1 MVETISITLRG
12 RSDLPFELPVAELPI
27 FSDNVSEFRNFV
39 LLLIITQVIPSML
52 LHWGIIEIPESSS
65 HFDETAKRAFK
76 HDEEEY
82 KAIIDG
88 LEQEQQRDLGAVIPG
103 PSLSSSQAALLR
115 SAAVEAVRR
124 MATRSPHSE
133 VEFDA
138 YVWSVSKQ
146 DHYRRLVRF
155 SEQNTVYY

>member
-1 MVETISITLRG
+1 
-12 RSDLPFELPVAELPI
+12 
-27 FSDNVSEFRNFV
+27 
-39 LLLIITQVIPSML
+39 ML

-65 HFDETAKRAFK
+65 HFDETTKRAFK